1 MRHCTFP
8 IVRQFPPM
16 LKGPLKHQRY
26 DPFGQ
31 STLDEFQVDY
41 RKHTSLT
48 AVLCVKV
55 GHAVLFVIDSDY
67 DSEEPTDF
75 GHMR

>member
-1 MRHCTFP
+1 
-8 IVRQFPPM
+8 M